1 MLYIHE
7 GAYRSNFFY
16 PNHFL
21 SGSGLDYLRSDYKI
35 SLLQWLFFFQRI
47 TLNSTFI
54 RTSLSKQQRFFFKF
68 KKKKERKAHCNW
80 SDNFQKVSEQQNTT
94 NFLSPFSMFSINQHA
109 LQNEIKRNNEEQFHT
124 SSSGTLKILL
134 DKIIYR
140 VKTWL
145 INTPP
150 HYIYLLRY
158 HCASSKIHK
167 TFAFIALEVCSY

>member
-54 RTSLSKQQRFFFKF
+54 QTSLIKQQRFFFNL

-94 NFLSPFSMFSINQHA
+94 NFLSPFFNVFNKPACIAKWNQ
-109 LQNEIKRNNEEQFHT
+109 KEQWRT
-124 SSSGTLKILL
+124 IS
-134 DKIIYR
+134 
-140 VKTWL
+140 
-145 INTPP
+145 
-150 HYIYLLRY
+150 
-158 HCASSKIHK
+158 HK
-167 TFAFIALEVCSY
+167 QFGNFENIGR